1 MKLLKAKDIKRF
13 DNWTAL
19 IYAEPGKGKTTML
32 KTIKG
37 RTLLFSIDGM
47 YHVLEGLEDIDIVVL
62 DPKEPAEGLGKFYRY
77 LIKHLDDYD
86 NIVIDNLSTFQHYW
100 LNAQARTTKSGM
112 PEMRDYGV
120 ITRVVLDFISSLKD
134 LQKNLLILAH
144 EKKVE
149 ITRSNGGTYTQ
160 FQPDVRGYESVMG
173 IIPLVG
179 RLVVVRNQETNQL
192 ERVIALQSTESTLA
206 KDQLIGDR
214 ASIGQMELLP
224 LLQS

>member
-32 KTIKG
+32 RTLKG
-37 RTLLFSIDGM
+37 RTLMLSIDGM
-47 YHVLEGLEDIDIVVL
+47 YHVLEGLENIDIMVM
-62 DPKEPAEGLGKFYRY
+62 DPKNPSDGVGDFYRY
-77 LIKHLDDYD
+77 LVKHLANYE
-86 NIVIDNLSTFQHYW
+86 NIVIDNLTTFQNYW

-112 PEMRDYGV
+112 PEMRDYAV
-120 ITRVVLDFISSLKD
+120 VMRVMLDFISSLKD
-134 LQKNLLILAH
+134 LNKNLIIIAH

-149 ITRSNGGTYTQ
+149 IVRPNGGTFTQ
-160 FQPDVRGYESVMG
+160 FQPDVRGYESIMG
-173 IIPLVG
+173 IVPLVG
-179 RLVVVRNQETNQL
+179 RLVVVNNNETQEL
-192 ERVIALQSTESTLA
+192 ERIILLQSTQSTLA

-214 ASIGQMELLP
+214 DYIDQMELLP

>member
-32 KTIKG
+32 KTLKG

-47 YHVLEGLEDIDIVVL
+47 YHVLEGLEDIDIVVM
-62 DPKEPAEGLGKFYRY
+62 DPKEPADGLGKFYRY
-77 LIKHLDDYD
+77 LVKHLDNYD
-86 NIVIDNLSTFQHYW
+86 NIVIDNITTFQHYW
-100 LNAQARTTKSGM
+100 LNAQARNTKSGM

-149 ITRSNGGTYTQ
+149 ITRTNGGTYTQ

-179 RLVVVRNQETNQL
+179 RLIVVRNQESNQL
-192 ERVIALQSTESTLA
+192 ERIIALQSTESTYWRPN
-206 KDQLIGDR
+206 IHRSNGTH
-214 ASIGQMELLP
+214 SIITIIT
-224 LLQS
+224 